1 MNIPLYLAPMDDIT
15 DRAFRELCKENG
27 ADFVFTEF
35 VAADSLI
42 REVDKSFKKITFSDI
57 ERPLGIQIF
66 GNNVKS
72 MVEAAKIAE
81 KYNPDEININC
92 GCPVKKIVNKGCGSA
107 LLKDIDNLIDIVK
120 NVVNIINIPIS
131 VKTRL
136 GWDEN
141 NIIIEDLVLRL
152 QDIGVKKVIIHCRTR
167 SQMYSG
173 KADYSYLKK
182 IKDNKNITI
191 SIIGNGDVVD
201 CVSYKNMVDT
211 NVDGVMI
218 GRGSIGNPWIFNDLK
233 CRNFNINDLNNDDFI
248 KNDDYKLKLR
258 PLDEILKMIRRH
270 IDLSL
275 KYNEEW
281 KTILSLRKHYSGY
294 FKNIPNSKVIRLKL
308 MNFEK
313 IDELLD
319 FIDNFKYEV

>member
-27 ADFVFTEF
+27 VDFVFTEF

-120 NVVNIINIPIS
+120 NVVNITNIPIS

-152 QDIGVKKVIIHCRTR
+152 QDIGVKKVKR
-167 SQMYSG
+167 
-173 KADYSYLKK
+173 
-182 IKDNKNITI
+182 
-191 SIIGNGDVVD
+191 
-201 CVSYKNMVDT
+201 
-211 NVDGVMI
+211 
-218 GRGSIGNPWIFNDLK
+218 
-233 CRNFNINDLNNDDFI
+233 
-248 KNDDYKLKLR
+248 
-258 PLDEILKMIRRH
+258 
-270 IDLSL
+270 
-275 KYNEEW
+275 
-281 KTILSLRKHYSGY
+281 
-294 FKNIPNSKVIRLKL
+294 
-308 MNFEK
+308 
-313 IDELLD
+313 
-319 FIDNFKYEV
+319 

>member
-1 MNIPLYLAPMDDIT
+1 MDDIT

-27 ADFVFTEF
+27 VDFVFTEF

-107 LLKDIDNLIDIVK
+107 LLKDIDNLINIVK
-120 NVVNIINIPIS
+120 NVVDITNIPVT

-136 GWDEN
+136 GWDES

-191 SIIGNGDVVD
+191 PIIGNGDVVD
-201 CVSYKNMVDT
+201 YVSYKNMVDT
-211 NVDGVMI
+211 NVDGIMI
-218 GRGSIGNPWIFNDLK
+218 GRGCIGNPWIFNDLK
-233 CRNFNINDLNNDDFI
+233 CKKFDINDLND
-248 KNDDYKLKLR
+248 DDYKINLR
-258 PLDEILKMIRRH
+258 PLDEIFKMIRRH
-270 IDLSL
+270 IELSL

-294 FKNIPNSKVIRLKL
+294 FKNIPNSKVIRLRL

-319 FIDNFKYEV
+319 FIDNYKYEI

>member
-1 MNIPLYLAPMDDIT
+1 MDDIT
-15 DRAFRELCKENG
+15 DRSFRELCKENG

-72 MVEAAKIAE
+72 MIEAAKIAE

-120 NVVNIINIPIS
+120 NVVNITKIPIT

-141 NIIIEDLVLRL
+141 NIIIEELVLKL
-152 QDIGVKKVIIHCRTR
+152 QDIGVKKVIVHCRTR

-173 KADYSYLKK
+173 NANYDYLKML
-182 IKDNKNITI
+182 KDNKNITI
-191 SIIGNGDVVD
+191 PIIGNGDVVD
-201 CVSYKNMVDT
+201 YLSYHKMLET
-211 NVDGVMI
+211 NVDGIMI

-233 CRNFNINDLNNDDFI
+233 CYNKKIDNNDFND
-248 KNDDYKLKLR
+248 NDDYKIKLR
-258 PLDEILKMIRRH
+258 PLDEIFKMIKRH
-270 IDLSL
+270 IELSL

-294 FKNIPNSKVIRLKL
+294 FKNIPNSKIIRLKL

-313 IDELLD
+313 TSELLD
-319 FIDNFKYEV
+319 FINNYIYEI

>member
-1 MNIPLYLAPMDDIT
+1 MDDIT

-66 GNNVKS
+66 GNNVNS

-120 NVVNIINIPIS
+120 NVVNITNIPVT

-191 SIIGNGDVVD
+191 PIIGNGDVVD
-201 CVSYKNMVDT
+201 YVSYKNMVDT

-218 GRGSIGNPWIFNDLK
+218 GRGCIGNPWIFNDLK
-233 CRNFNINDLNNDDFI
+233 CKNFDINDLND
-248 KNDDYKLKLR
+248 DDYKINLR
-258 PLDEILKMIRRH
+258 PLDEIFKMIRRH
-270 IDLSL
+270 IELSL

-319 FIDNFKYEV
+319 FIDNYKYEI

>member
-1 MNIPLYLAPMDDIT
+1 VNIPLYLAPMDDIT

-27 ADFVFTEF
+27 VDFVFTEF

-66 GNNVKS
+66 GNNVNS

-107 LLKDIDNLIDIVK
+107 LLKDIDNLINIVK
-120 NVVNIINIPIS
+120 NVVGITNIPVT

-191 SIIGNGDVVD
+191 PIIGNGDVVD
-201 CVSYKNMVDT
+201 YVSYYKMLRT

-233 CRNFNINDLNNDDFI
+233 CKKFDINYLND
-248 KNDDYKLKLR
+248 DDYKINLR
-258 PLDEILKMIRRH
+258 PLDEIFKMIRRH
-270 IDLSL
+270 IELSL

-319 FIDNFKYEV
+319 FIDNYKYEI